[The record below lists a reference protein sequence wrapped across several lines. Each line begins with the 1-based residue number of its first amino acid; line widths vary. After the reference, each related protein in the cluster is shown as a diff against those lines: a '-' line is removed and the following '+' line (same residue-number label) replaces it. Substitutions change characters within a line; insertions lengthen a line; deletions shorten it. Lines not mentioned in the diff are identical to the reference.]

1 MDRTIGFYDS
11 DPEGYARSTLGR
23 DVSHLREAFASLLP
37 DGARVLDLG
46 CGSGRD
52 SKAFIDMGFDVVPID
67 GSEGMCRVASE
78 FLGVPVRHLLFSD
91 LDYVGEFDGV
101 WANASLLHTHPEEMG
116 HVLRLIL
123 RSLRPGGVLFASFK
137 TGKFAGVRDG
147 RWYTDVPPEG
157 LGELAMSSGFCVL
170 DLWTGADV
178 IGTVWTYGLLKR
190 PM

>member
-11 DPEGYARSTLGR
+11 DPEGYARLTLDR

-52 SKAFIDMGFDVVPID
+52 SKAFIDMGFDVVPTD

-91 LDYVGEFDGV
+91 LDYMEEFDGV
-101 WANASLLHTHPEEMG
+101 WANASLLHAHPEGMG
-116 HVLRLIL
+116 QVLRLIL
-123 RSLRPGGVLFASFK
+123 RSLRPGGVVFASFK

-147 RWYTDVPPEG
+147 RWYTDVSPEG
-157 LGELAMSSGFCVL
+157 LGELATSSGFCVL

-178 IGTVWTYGLLKR
+178 IGTVWTYGLLKL